1 MRTEVQKACNKQMGI
16 PLPPTPPNM
25 ITYSSDRN
33 VIFDFFEIVFKK
45 FISRLWGNFLKLH
58 LYFEVVMY
66 ITKNKPMSF
75 FLNMYFCLIEY
86 FYNKPPPQPPQ
97 YKIK

>member
-45 FISRLWGNFLKLH
+45 FISMLWGNFLKLH
-58 LYFEVVMY
+58 IDFEVVMFVKWSDQPCMVVELSMQY
-66 ITKNKPMSF
+66 CGQ
-75 FLNMYFCLIEY
+75 FLLYFRRRYLI
-86 FYNKPPPQPPQ
+86 
-97 YKIK
+97 I